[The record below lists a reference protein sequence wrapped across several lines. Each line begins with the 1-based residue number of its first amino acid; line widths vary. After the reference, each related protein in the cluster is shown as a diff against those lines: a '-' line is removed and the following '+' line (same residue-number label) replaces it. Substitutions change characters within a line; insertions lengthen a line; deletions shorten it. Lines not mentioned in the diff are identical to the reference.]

1 MTRTLALVLIV
12 VLTVTSAAQAPP
24 PSTAPKVDAPPVLNE
39 IDKLK
44 IVNAAQ
50 TVELWN
56 LKLQAAA
63 GELQRAREQLDKLIS
78 AAAVPGWQL
87 NDRLE
92 YVKAPKGDKGGQ

>member
-1 MTRTLALVLIV
+1 MTRPLALGLIV
-12 VLTVTSAAQAPP
+12 VLGVPSAAQAPP
-24 PSTAPKVDAPPVLNE
+24 PKVDAPPVLNE

-50 TVELWN
+50 AVELWN
-56 LKLQAAA
+56 LKVQAAA